1 MVAIIE
7 ACLNLPG
14 RSFPGDQGLVQFQ
27 ILYVVQGMEDERTIP
42 DERSGMS
49 SNRTSY
55 GELAKNFGIQNQLGI
70 RVYE

>member
-1 MVAIIE
+1 MAHKKIPTGNYRKFSLISMV
-7 ACLNLPG
+7 
-14 RSFPGDQGLVQFQ
+14 F
-27 ILYVVQGMEDERTIP
+27 LYVVQGMEDERTIP